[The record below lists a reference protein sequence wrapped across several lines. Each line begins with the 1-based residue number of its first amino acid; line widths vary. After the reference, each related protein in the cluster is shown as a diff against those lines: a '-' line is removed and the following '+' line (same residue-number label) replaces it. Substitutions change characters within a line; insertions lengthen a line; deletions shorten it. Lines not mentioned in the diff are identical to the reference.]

1 MSGDQTA
8 NLIYLLL
15 LLMLVGSSLTLRRLP
30 LARVLKI
37 AAIWIAI
44 FGILFVAIAF
54 FDDLRTGAKRLMLA
68 VDPEAG
74 MVAGETLRIP
84 MSADGHF
91 WIRGSVN
98 GVEARF
104 LIDSGAT
111 TTALSNDVARSA
123 GVPLD
128 ESGFGAA
135 IQTASGM
142 VMARR
147 VRIDH
152 LKVGPIARNDFAA
165 ISAPEFGDMN
175 VLGMNF
181 LSSLSGWGV
190 EGRTLVLTP

>member
-1 MSGDQTA
+1 
-8 NLIYLLL
+8 
-15 LLMLVGSSLTLRRLP
+15 
-30 LARVLKI
+30 
-37 AAIWIAI
+37 
-44 FGILFVAIAF
+44 
-54 FDDLRTGAKRLMLA
+54 
-68 VDPEAG
+68 
-74 MVAGETLRIP
+74 

-128 ESGFGAA
+128 ESGFGAM
-135 IQTASGM
+135 IQTASGT

-152 LKVGPIARNDFAA
+152 LKVGPITRNDFAA

>member
-15 LLMLVGSSLTLRRLP
+15 ILMLVASSLTLRKLSLRS
-30 LARVLKI
+30 VLKM
-37 AAIWIAI
+37 AAIWIAV
-44 FGILFVAIAF
+44 FGVLFIAIVF
-54 FDDLRTGAKRLMLA
+54 YDDLRIGAKRLMLA
-68 VDPEAG
+68 ADPEAG
-74 MVAGETLRIP
+74 MVAGQTLRIP
-84 MSADGHF
+84 MSDDGHF

-98 GVEARF
+98 GVETRF

-111 TTALSNDVARSA
+111 TTALSNDVTSA
-123 GVPLD
+123 AGIPID

-152 LKVGPIARNDFAA
+152 LKVGPIERSDFAA
-165 ISAPEFGDMN
+165 ISAPEFGNMN

>member
-15 LLMLVGSSLTLRRLP
+15 ILMFVASSLTLRRLP
-30 LARVLKI
+30 LRSVVKM

-44 FGILFVAIAF
+44 FGILFIAIVF
-54 FDDLRTGAKRLMLA
+54 YDDLRLGAKRLMHA
-68 VDPEAG
+68 ADPEAG
-74 MVAGETLRIP
+74 VVAGETLRIP

-128 ESGFGAA
+128 ESGFGAM
-135 IQTASGM
+135 IQTASGT

-152 LKVGPIARNDFAA
+152 LKVGPITRNDFAA

>member
-15 LLMLVGSSLTLRRLP
+15 LLMLVASSLTLRRLP
-30 LARVLKI
+30 AKRVVKM

-44 FGILFVAIAF
+44 FGFLFIAIAF
-54 FDDLRTGAKRLMLA
+54 FDDLRIGAKRLMLA
-68 VDPEAG
+68 ADPEAG
-74 MVAGETLRIP
+74 AVSGETLRIP
-84 MSADGHF
+84 MSGDGHF
-91 WIRGSVN
+91 WVRASVN

-111 TTALSNDVARSA
+111 TTALSGQTARAA
-123 GVPLD
+123 GVPLGGG
-128 ESGFGAA
+128 GFGAA

-147 VRIDH
+147 VRIER
-152 LKVGPIARNDFAA
+152 LKVGPIERSDFAA
-165 ISAPEFGDMN
+165 ISAPEFGEMN

-181 LSSLSGWGV
+181 LSSLSAWGV
-190 EGRTLVLTP
+190 DGRTLVLTP